1 MLLNAHWHLGK
12 FPEAQ
17 SCGCRYCETLISEWH
32 SRLGLNRHPTWLI
45 HSPAVC
51 SLPLWSFSCGWKAL
65 QAATE
70 AEVNWT
76 CFVSRLNCWVP
87 EPRKLP
93 TLYPGLREKSTPIV
107 SHKHFVIKKYEAEK
121 TGCGGESRGL
131 HRGVLMLRGC
141 VCMCGPLSSFQNG
154 SDSAS

>member
-1 MLLNAHWHLGK
+1 M
-12 FPEAQ
+12 
-17 SCGCRYCETLISEWH
+17 
-32 SRLGLNRHPTWLI
+32 
-45 HSPAVC
+45 
-51 SLPLWSFSCGWKAL
+51 

-121 TGCGGESRGL
+121 TGCGGEIRGL
-131 HRGVLMLRGC
+131 HRGVLLLRGG

-154 SDSAS
+154 TGRDVILQANTSGLIRVGQTKGRTRRSREQKSGVG